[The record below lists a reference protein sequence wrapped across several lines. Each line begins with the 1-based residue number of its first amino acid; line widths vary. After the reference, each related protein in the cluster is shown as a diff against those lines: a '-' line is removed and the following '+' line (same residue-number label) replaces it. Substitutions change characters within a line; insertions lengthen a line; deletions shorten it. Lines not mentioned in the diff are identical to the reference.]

1 MSMFERSK
9 FKYYLSL
16 VIFAITFIL
25 GRESNLEVL
34 KTGLYLTSSISL
46 TLGYYLMPVSK
57 EELKS

>member
-1 MSMFERSK
+1 MFERSK

-34 KTGLYLTSSISL
+34 KTGLYLISSISL
-46 TLGYYLMPVSK
+46 ILGYYLMPVSK

>member
-34 KTGLYLTSSISL
+34 KTGLYLISSISL
-46 TLGYYLMPVSK
+46 ILGYYLMPVSK
-57 EELKS
+57 EKLKS

>member
-1 MSMFERSK
+1 MFERSK

-46 TLGYYLMPVSK
+46 ILGYYLMPVSK
-57 EELKS
+57 DKLKS

>member
-1 MSMFERSK
+1 MFERSK

-34 KTGLYLTSSISL
+34 KTGLYLISSISL
-46 TLGYYLMPVSK
+46 ILGYYLMPVSK
-57 EELKS
+57 EKLKS

>member
-25 GRESNLEVL
+25 GRESNLEVF

-46 TLGYYLMPVSK
+46 ILGYYLMPVSN

>member
-1 MSMFERSK
+1 MLERSK

-25 GRESNLEVL
+25 GRESNLEVF

-46 TLGYYLMPVSK
+46 ILGYYLMPVSN